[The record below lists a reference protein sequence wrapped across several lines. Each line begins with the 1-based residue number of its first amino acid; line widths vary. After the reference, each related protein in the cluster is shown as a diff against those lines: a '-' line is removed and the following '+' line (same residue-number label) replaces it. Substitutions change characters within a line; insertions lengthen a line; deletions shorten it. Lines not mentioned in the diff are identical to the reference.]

1 MVELNCADFL
11 NASWYVQKKTW
22 EMINTFVVL
31 VYMKYS
37 GFFLIFILKVLVVR
51 ENTISKLVQ
60 IKTIKLGIYW
70 FIIGLLV

>member
-1 MVELNCADFL
+1 
-11 NASWYVQKKTW
+11 
-22 EMINTFVVL
+22 MINTFVVL

-37 GFFLIFILKVLVVR
+37 GGFLIFILKVLLVS

-70 FIIGLLV
+70 YLLVYYWFIIGLLLVYYWFIGLS

>member
-1 MVELNCADFL
+1 M
-11 NASWYVQKKTW
+11 YKRTW
-22 EMINTFVVL
+22 EIINTFVVL

-37 GFFLIFILKVLVVR
+37 GGFLIFILKVLVVR

-60 IKTIKLGIYW
+60 IKAFKLGIYW